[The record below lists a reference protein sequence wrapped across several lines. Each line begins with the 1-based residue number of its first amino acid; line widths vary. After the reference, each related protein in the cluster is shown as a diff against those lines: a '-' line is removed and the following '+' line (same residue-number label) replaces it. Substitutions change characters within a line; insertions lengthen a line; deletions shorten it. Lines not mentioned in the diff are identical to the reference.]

1 MVKAVIIVP
10 ARMQASRF
18 PGKMLAPLAG
28 RPVVAYT
35 VRAARAVAG
44 VEAVYVATD
53 DALIAETAGT
63 AGVRSLMTDPAC
75 RNGTERVA
83 QAYAA
88 LVAEGLQADVVIN
101 LQGDAPLTPAWV
113 VEDIIAA
120 FSDPAVSVATPVVRC
135 TPETLAHFRADRARG
150 QVGGTTA
157 VISASG
163 RALYFSK
170 EVLPF
175 DGRAEG
181 MDVWHHVGLYAFR
194 PAALADYARRPQGP
208 LETAEGLEQ
217 LRFLENDLPVR
228 CVPVESRGFPFWEVN
243 NPEDIAR
250 IEALLAEKGDPNG
263 L

>member
-35 VRAARAVAG
+35 VQAACAVAG
-44 VEAVYVATD
+44 VETVFVATD
-53 DALIAETAGT
+53 DALIAEAART
-63 AGVRSLMTDPAC
+63 AGVRPLMTDPAS

-88 LVAEGLQADVVIN
+88 LTAEGLQADVIIN

-135 TPETLAHFRADRARG
+135 TCLLYTSDAAD
-150 QVGGTTA
+150 
-157 VISASG
+157 
-163 RALYFSK
+163 
-170 EVLPF
+170 E
-175 DGRAEG
+175 
-181 MDVWHHVGLYAFR
+181 
-194 PAALADYARRPQGP
+194 
-208 LETAEGLEQ
+208 
-217 LRFLENDLPVR
+217 
-228 CVPVESRGFPFWEVN
+228 
-243 NPEDIAR
+243 
-250 IEALLAEKGDPNG
+250 
-263 L
+263 